1 MLFMKKIKFPV
12 YLLLVLLG
20 FVVVSCSKDDEGEKN
35 EGPYSENDYP
45 QKIMGEWVLVD
56 WESNTA
62 KIVNEFDMIGGFITF
77 GSDKCSY
84 SGIGGPS
91 GGDCQWNIVGSAVT
105 LTSFDT
111 VFNILLLS
119 DSTLKMNMG
128 DVICTFRKSGNLDV
142 TDAKRFLTVGY
153 WNLST
158 STKTD
163 YKNELS
169 ISRVDNT
176 NPKPRKDYEG
186 GVFYFSKD
194 GRGIEFCCG
203 FGGYVGGSDM
213 WMYKDYPFSWVI
225 NENEI
230 IITFDHKPSEPI
242 KTPYL
247 LETRNERIRLYING
261 DFYFSIFPD

>member
-1 MLFMKKIKFPV
+1 M
-12 YLLLVLLG
+12 
-20 FVVVSCSKDDEGEKN
+20 
-35 EGPYSENDYP
+35 
-45 QKIMGEWVLVD
+45 
-56 WESNTA
+56 
-62 KIVNEFDMIGGFITF
+62 
-77 GSDKCSY
+77 
-84 SGIGGPS
+84 
-91 GGDCQWNIVGSAVT
+91 
-105 LTSFDT
+105 
-111 VFNILLLS
+111 
-119 DSTLKMNMG
+119 
-128 DVICTFRKSGNLDV
+128 
-142 TDAKRFLTVGY
+142 
-153 WNLST
+153 
-158 STKTD
+158 
-163 YKNELS
+163 S